1 MFFSQFYKDINFS
14 RLIRNLQLYN
24 FLDFS
29 RPISFVYNFPS
40 WDGQTGFRILILKI
54 EKRKKKKKRYMK
66 LISHWLTFVTF
77 PTHLLCS
84 EINVLSERKKMLQ
97 MRIKWILPSGT
108 CMRLED
114 LDYEISL
121 TYEMSIGNAR
131 RRMKSLFR

>member
-24 FLDFS
+24 FLDFI
-29 RPISFVYNFPS
+29 RPIFFVYNFPS

-54 EKRKKKKKRYMK
+54 EKRKKKKRYMK

-77 PTHLLCS
+77 PTHLLCL
-84 EINVLSERKKMLQ
+84 EMYFRKKKIMLQ

-121 TYEMSIGNAR
+121 TYEMSIGNAW

>member
-24 FLDFS
+24 FLDFI
-29 RPISFVYNFPS
+29 RPIFFVYNFPS

-54 EKRKKKKKRYMK
+54 EKRKKKKRYMK
-66 LISHWLTFVTF
+66 LISHWLIVVTF

-84 EINVLSERKKMLQ
+84 EMYFRKEKKMLQ

>member
-24 FLDFS
+24 FLDFI

-40 WDGQTGFRILILKI
+40 WDGQTGFHILILKI
-54 EKRKKKKKRYMK
+54 EKKEEEKTIYEINFTLTDIRDF
-66 LISHWLTFVTF
+66 SHTPFLFR
-77 PTHLLCS
+77 
-84 EINVLSERKKMLQ
+84 NVLSERKIMLQ

-121 TYEMSIGNAR
+121 TYEMSIGNAW

>member
-1 MFFSQFYKDINFS
+1 MLFSQFYKDINFS

-24 FLDFS
+24 FLDFI
-29 RPISFVYNFPS
+29 RPIFFVYNFPS
-40 WDGQTGFRILILKI
+40 WDGQTGFHILILKI
-54 EKRKKKKKRYMK
+54 EKRKKKT
-66 LISHWLTFVTF
+66 I
-77 PTHLLCS
+77 S
-84 EINVLSERKKMLQ
+84 EINFTLTDIRDFPHTPFLFGNVLSERKKMLQ